1 MIPVALPSASFYLLL
16 LISFLAALLLGGWL
30 LALLVSRG
38 ARANLRRHWLISLLL
53 MLVLVP
59 LTAFQIVFQHGVQQI
74 HQESERRQAAL
85 RSTLEAPTTLY
96 GIEMPAGTRLTL
108 QREHQPET
116 FTSAEFPQPVLIQGI
131 ATLRLN
137 RWLQVLHQEGVPY
150 DESPLR
156 TTSLKLSGEGQAAI
170 EGWQCDISAPV
181 EFDVSEENDIRFR
194 TCSLSAGNSVA
205 GIALPAG
212 TELLASDGTLYTN
225 GFRDND
231 RWQLA
236 IPDQQVITLNGIA
249 LSGFSLRLDQQRQLH
264 SFDNA
269 ELVCSLQLGGWRYPP
284 GTTVSSVP
292 LHLRKQYPNSW
303 LLSPYEQAAERA
315 DGERAEDGITHVW
328 DLQKTQLLAQM
339 SNAEAGVMRFATI
352 LVGDQQ
358 EPQRPACP
366 TGR

>member
-30 LALLVSRG
+30 LALLVSRS
-38 ARANLRRHWLISLLL
+38 ARAGLRRHWLISSLL

-59 LTAFQIVFQHGVQQI
+59 LTTFQIVFQRGVQQI

-96 GIEMPAGTRLTL
+96 GIEMPAGTQLTL
-108 QREHQPET
+108 QREHQLET

-131 ATLRLN
+131 PTLHLN

-156 TTSLKLSGEGQAAI
+156 TTSLTLSGEGQAEV
-170 EGWQCDISAPV
+170 EGWQCDISTPV
-181 EFDVSEENDIRFR
+181 EFDVSEGNGIRFR
-194 TCSLSAGNSVA
+194 KCSLNAGNTVA
-205 GIALPAG
+205 NITLPAG
-212 TELLASDGTLYTN
+212 TELLASDGTVYTS

-231 RWQLA
+231 RWRLD
-236 IPDQQVITLNGIA
+236 IPDQQVITLDGIA
-249 LSGFSLRLDQQRQLH
+249 LSGLSLRLDQQRQLH

-269 ELVCSLQLGGWRYPP
+269 ELVCSLQLGDWRYPP
-284 GTTVSSVP
+284 GTTVSSAP
-292 LHLRKQYPNSW
+292 LHLRTQYPGSW
-303 LLSPYEQAAERA
+303 LLSPYEQAAESSE
-315 DGERAEDGITHVW
+315 GERAEDGITHVW
-328 DLQKTQLLAQM
+328 DLHKTQLLAQM
-339 SNAEAGVMRFATI
+339 SNDEAGVMRFATI

-358 EPQRPACP
+358 EPQRPSCP